1 MKKLFL
7 GLLCFVFFSCNFIDK
22 KVPEKEELL
31 NERLQEINW
40 NEVTLYPSVSECDSI
55 TDKALAKSCFF
66 DYLTHSV
73 QERLSTDTL
82 SVLYPEI
89 DTIYL
94 KVTVNADSSVYFES
108 QLNDKLDHKT
118 QRIDSL
124 IKVRLQNFPE
134 INPGQKE
141 GIPVKTEFI
150 LPVIL
155 KVE

>member
-1 MKKLFL
+1 MKKLLFYL
-7 GLLCFVFFSCNFIDK
+7 FCLVFCSCNFLDK
-22 KVPEKEELL
+22 TIPEKEELL

-40 NEVTLYPSVSECDSI
+40 NEVTLYPSTPDCDSI
-55 TDKALAKSCFF
+55 TDKISAKNCFF
-66 DYLTHSV
+66 NYLTQSV

-94 KVTVNADSSVYFES
+94 KVTVNPDSSVYFES
-108 QLNDKLDHKT
+108 QFNNKLDYKT
-118 QRIDSL
+118 QKIDSL

-134 INPGQKE
+134 IKPGQKE